1 MLDDMG
7 IFRTT
12 IAIAALSAPD
22 ERRMLHDIMVDT
34 GSEYNWVPERTLHDL
49 GITPARTDRFE
60 TADGRVLERDV
71 GFAMLYAG
79 ERSTPTIVV
88 FAGPGDLVLLGAI
101 GLEGLNL
108 RVDLGRKELVPA
120 GPVPA
125 AYVSKSVVRR

>member
-1 MLDDMG
+1 MIDEMG

-12 IAIAALSAPD
+12 VGVAPLTD
-22 ERRMLHDIMVDT
+22 PESRRDFDDVMVDT
-34 GSEYNWVPERTLHDL
+34 GSEYNWIPAVALTQL
-49 GITPARTDRFE
+49 GITPVRTDRFE
-60 TADGRVLERDV
+60 TADGRVLEREV

-79 ERSTPTIVV
+79 GRSTPTIVV
-88 FAGPGDLVLLGAI
+88 FAQPADLVLLGAF

-125 AYVSKSVVRR
+125 AAA